1 MVCFI
6 IRQFDYS
13 LKRKYMEIIE
23 IFMLRKLSI
32 IEFFILFVFMEN
44 IMIIC
49 T

>member
-13 LKRKYMEIIE
+13 LKRNYMEIIE

-49 T
+49 M